1 MHTTWQKHLEKK
13 NRKSGKNA
21 NYNSK
26 IGEKFMNK
34 KILLWIAVPV
44 TTLVIVV
51 TVLMLTRKE
60 NNKNN
65 EVGNISDQTQTNEV
79 EQNKENL
86 GNEDEEEKE
95 WGITDR
101 FTARNDQGQESCYI
115 NLPQATGHSEGYAR
129 FTTHA
134 NRTALF
140 YAGQNPKCPEISSI
154 SEMFPAYFETIEY
167 ALKAYY
173 GFMSENYEF
182 SLNSN
187 KAVTVGD
194 YDMHTFEGE
203 FEFDNDDE
211 HCKYQFVA
219 YATTLKS
226 NGAYA
231 YWVVYD
237 TSEDQSNGELIK
249 EYAYK
254 MARTFREEE

>member
-1 MHTTWQKHLEKK
+1 
-13 NRKSGKNA
+13 
-21 NYNSK
+21 
-26 IGEKFMNK
+26 MNK

-44 TTLVIVV
+44 TTLVIVI

-65 EVGNISDQTQTNEV
+65 EVGNVSDQTQTNEV
-79 EQNKENL
+79 EEKQENFDV
-86 GNEDEEEKE
+86 NN
-95 WGITDR
+95 WGVADR
-101 FTARNDQGQESCYI
+101 CSARSDTSSESYI
-115 NLPQATGHSEGYAR
+115 INFPRQAGSHAGYGVVAEQLDD
-129 FTTHA
+129 TMA
-134 NRTALF
+134 IIS
-140 YAGQNPKCPEISSI
+140 GQNRSSPKINNI
-154 SEMFPAYFETIEY
+154 SELFPAYFEQLQFTLEGVNGI
-167 ALKAYY
+167 L
-173 GFMSENYEF
+173 SDNYKF
-182 SLNSN
+182 SLNSD
-187 KAVTVGD
+187 KSVIVGD
-194 YDMHTFEGE
+194 YNMHTFEGE